1 MPTVAWE
8 RPNILLAPRVNGPG
22 RASPDPNTVDYYQRQ
37 QFFFLIVSSTSMIR
51 LFCAIYFDPDRQIW
65 VQGTVD
71 WNQQEPGSTHEFF
84 LGCLCYGSGQ
94 TSPDS
99 NTVGSSQHQLFKD

>member
-1 MPTVAWE
+1 MDLDGQVQIQTPLIIINA
-8 RPNILLAPRVNGPG
+8 NNLI
-22 RASPDPNTVDYYQRQ
+22 
-37 QFFFLIVSSTSMIR
+37 LIVFSTSMIR

-84 LGCLCYGSGQ
+84 LGCLCYRCGR